1 MKNSR
6 PTCQQQPLKW
16 GPRPLGCSGS
26 SSTSPAHSSL
36 WKWGGGRVG
45 RLFAVFSGQPCKRG
59 TGQRKLDRNWTLL
72 TCTITCAITEQ
83 RPHIHLNTVPL
94 QGRICMQP
102 LYLNSG
108 SASAFLFCRYMQ
120 NAKLCKERRELGW
133 SGPSSAGAGHSG
145 IFGTAVLLPVHD
157 GEKGLVVTNCNM
169 ESAISCMFHALKH
182 RNTHRVPFLVAEAS
196 SQSVDTE
203 KSRNV
208 IRTWGTTCYVHH
220 VEECVKFGDPC
231 FLLRYWAKKKCG
243 LNMGAMTGK
252 LQNLHI
258 IWNMNPCSVHRCKVW
273 SLPILA
279 RVLNLL
285 WRAGHFLPQIVHTNS
300 PTAPLEYF

>member
-1 MKNSR
+1 MNVLLCLGATIVTSYTTVGGWGCLYNFETMKNSR

-59 TGQRKLDRNWTLL
+59 IGQRELDRNWTLL

-133 SGPSSAGAGHSG
+133 SGPSSLRWPFRAFWYSGSASCAWWGEGAGCYTLQYG
-145 IFGTAVLLPVHD
+145 IHHLLHV
-157 GEKGLVVTNCNM
+157 
-169 ESAISCMFHALKH
+169 SRF
-182 RNTHRVPFLVAEAS
+182 EA
-196 SQSVDTE
+196 
-203 KSRNV
+203 
-208 IRTWGTTCYVHH
+208 
-220 VEECVKFGDPC
+220 
-231 FLLRYWAKKKCG
+231 
-243 LNMGAMTGK
+243 
-252 LQNLHI
+252 
-258 IWNMNPCSVHRCKVW
+258 
-273 SLPILA
+273 
-279 RVLNLL
+279 
-285 WRAGHFLPQIVHTNS
+285 
-300 PTAPLEYF
+300 